1 MDRLLSEVARYGL
14 VSAVALAVDTS
25 VLYVFVHV
33 AGWHYLLA
41 SVMGFAAGAAV
52 AYLLSVRFVFRFR
65 QLHNPSLEFASFV
78 ALGLVGLLVN
88 AAALFLAISA
98 VGLGLITAK
107 LFAAG
112 CTFAANFTMR
122 RQLLFAPPKAP

>member
-1 MDRLLSEVARYGL
+1 MGRLLTEVGGYGL
-14 VSAVALAVDTS
+14 ASAAALAVDTS
-25 VLYVFVHV
+25 VLYAFVHF
-33 AGWHYLLA
+33 AGWHYLAA

-52 AYLLSVRFVFRFR
+52 AYLLSIRFVFRFR
-65 QLHNPSLEFASFV
+65 QLRNPSLEFASFV

-88 AAALFLAISA
+88 AAALFIAISA

-122 RQLLFAPPKAP
+122 RQLLFAPSKAP